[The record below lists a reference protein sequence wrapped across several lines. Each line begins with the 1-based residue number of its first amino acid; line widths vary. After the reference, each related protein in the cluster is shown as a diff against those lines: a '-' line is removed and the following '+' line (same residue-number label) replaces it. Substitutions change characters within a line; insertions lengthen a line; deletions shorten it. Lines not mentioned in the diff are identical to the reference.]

1 MATIEQLLQPLHHHD
16 SIFHHIA
23 QHHFWLIIV
32 IGALLLLFCLILL
45 RTLRDLQR
53 KEKLLEQKEE
63 RLRLALDGSQDGF
76 WDWTVKSGENIVDSQ
91 WCRMLGY
98 HPDEIEPTMKQWER
112 LVHPED
118 LPLAKKTFQRCMDN
132 EFSHFVSEFRMKMKD
147 GNWKWVIGRGMVV
160 ARDAD
165 QRPLRLVGTHR
176 DIDRQKKAEL
186 ALKKALHNAEAE
198 RNKIDAIL
206 KSIGDGLVV
215 TDQQNQIIL
224 LNQTAKSLLQIDDSQ
239 KQILDIGEK
248 VEGNLLTSELQ
259 GILNGDK
266 ENASVDLEMYDSSQQ
281 QTRTIQARFS
291 PIYDN
296 NNQPSSVITTLQDV
310 TRIRE
315 MARLKSEFISTAAH
329 ELRTPLTAIMGFA
342 ELLLLND
349 NLPAKSQHE
358 YLNIITD
365 KSEALSTIVD
375 ELLDLSRIEAGRIIT
390 LDLQQH
396 PLHTVVQPFINQYRD
411 SCPTHRI
418 VTDFN
423 DLETSLCIDKNKLT
437 QAIEN
442 ILSNAI
448 KYSPKGGTITIKTH
462 KTATNF
468 IVTVSDQGI
477 GMTPAQLE
485 RIFDKFYRVDSS
497 NTAVGGLGIGL
508 SIVKNIIE
516 SHHGTIRVDSE
527 LGVGSSVHIILPLP
541 KHHDQC
547 EL

>member
-1 MATIEQLLQPLHHHD
+1 MTPIEQQLQQIHQQD
-16 SIFHHIA
+16 SFFHHIA
-23 QHHFWLIIV
+23 HEHFGLV
-32 IGALLLLFCLILL
+32 VVVSALLLLLCLILL
-45 RTLRDLQR
+45 RTLRDLQS
-53 KEKLLEQKEE
+53 KEKILKEKEE

-76 WDWTVKSGENIVDSQ
+76 WDWTVKTGGNVVDSQ

-98 HPDEIEPTMKQWER
+98 QLDEIDPTIKQWENLIHPDD
-112 LVHPED
+112 LVS
-118 LPLAKKTFQRCMDN
+118 ATKTLQRCMN
-132 EFSHFVSEFRMKMKD
+132 KEFSHFASEFRMKMKD
-147 GNWKWVIGRGMVV
+147 GSWKWIIGRGMVV
-160 ARDAD
+160 TRDTD

-206 KSIGDGLVV
+206 KSIGDGLIV

-224 LNQTAKSLLQIDDSQ
+224 FNQTAKALLQIDDSQ
-239 KQILDIGEK
+239 EQILDIGET
-248 VEGNLLTSELQ
+248 VEGNLLASKVQE
-259 GILNGDK
+259 ILNGDK
-266 ENASVDLEMYDSSQQ
+266 EGASIDLESYDSSQQ
-281 QTRTIQARFS
+281 HTRTIQARFS
-291 PIYDN
+291 PIYD

-315 MARLKSEFISTAAH
+315 MERLKSEFISTAAH

-358 YLNIITD
+358 YLNIITE
-365 KSEALSTIVD
+365 KSEALATIVD

-390 LDLQQH
+390 LDRQQH
-396 PLHTVVQPFINQYRD
+396 TLDTVVQPFINQYRD
-411 SCPTHRI
+411 SCPTHQI

-423 DLETSLCIDKNKLT
+423 DLETNLYIDKNKLT

-468 IVTVSDQGI
+468 IITVSDQGI
-477 GMTPAQLE
+477 GMTAAQLE

-516 SHHGTIRVDSE
+516 SHHGTIQVNSE
-527 LGVGSSVHIILPLP
+527 LGVGSSVDITLPLA
-541 KHHDQC
+541 KYHDHC
-547 EL
+547 EH